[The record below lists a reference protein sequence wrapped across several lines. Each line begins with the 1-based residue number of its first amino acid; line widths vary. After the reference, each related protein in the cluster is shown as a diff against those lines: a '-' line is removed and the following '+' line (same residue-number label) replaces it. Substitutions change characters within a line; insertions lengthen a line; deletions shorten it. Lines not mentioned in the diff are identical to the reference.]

1 MQVVRTEFPG
11 KALKIAAEGSLK
23 VQKEVTLK
31 GTGKA
36 FAFPRTFD
44 HTLQIRAKLR
54 FSCLVTGK
62 KAAKRITENIHLLL

>member
-36 FAFPRTFD
+36 FAFHRQFTELLI
-44 HTLQIRAKLR
+44 TLYR
-54 FSCLVTGK
+54 S
-62 KAAKRITENIHLLL
+62 EPN